1 MYLKNKAL
9 KICFRL
15 SEADN
20 SALEALASRMKMTR
34 SDFIRFI
41 IKSYLVQIER
51 ILEDENK

>member
-15 SEADN
+15 SEADTN
-20 SALEALASRMKMTR
+20 ALEAIAFRMNMTR

-41 IKSYLVQIER
+41 IKSYLVQLER
-51 ILEDENK
+51 TFENEN